1 MYTSPRVKEL
11 PLLPI
16 SDQKDI
22 NVSVTRINLMKKYE
36 RSHKT
41 T

>member
-22 NVSVTRINLMKKYE
+22 NVSVTRINLMKNMKDL
-36 RSHKT
+36 S
-41 T
+41 